1 MLWSGLGKDSFGVRV
16 PAFRVSRSVFPI
28 NRNVGYFIRCSVFR
42 VLRSFVNCN
51 LWINC
56 EQELSTINYQLSMN
70 YFSMKKNFFIY
81 LFIFSFS
88 INSIT
93 STKANDRT
101 FRISKNLTIFNSV
114 LRELDMYYVDTLSYD
129 QMLKSTI
136 DQMLAKLDPYTVY
149 MPEEETS
156 DLTFMT
162 TGEYAGIGALIMK
175 KGENVCISE
184 PYEGMPAQ
192 LNDVRAGDIVLEVD
206 GVNVS
211 KKAVSE
217 VSALLKGTPNTKIK
231 LKLKRFGE
239 KKPLVKEFMR
249 EKIQMNSITYST
261 IIADKTGYILL
272 SDFTDKSAMEFK
284 STVMGMQKSDQIES
298 LIIDLRNNGGGLID
312 EAVKILGYFLPK
324 ATEVV
329 STKGKTQLSD
339 RTYKTPN
346 EPLFPDMKLVVLT
359 NRGSA
364 SASEILAGALQD
376 LDRGLIIGERTFG
389 KGLVQ
394 NIRPVGYGGHL
405 KITTAKYYIP
415 SGRCIQAI
423 DYSHRNKDGSL
434 ARVPDSLTTEFKTR
448 KGRIVR
454 DGGGIVPD
462 TTIVDTRKL
471 NIAYYIFIQ
480 NLYFDFATEY
490 TAKHASIANASEFTL
505 SDEDFEAFT
514 KYLIDKKFS
523 YTSQTQKYY
532 DELLEVAEIE
542 GLDEKA
548 ATEFKALKEKL
559 MPNIEQNIIE
569 NKKDIADFLSLEIIK
584 RYYFQKGE
592 VEYSLRNDEYVASA
606 LSELTNKTIYSKLLM
621 NN

>member
-1 MLWSGLGKDSFGVRV
+1 
-16 PAFRVSRSVFPI
+16 
-28 NRNVGYFIRCSVFR
+28 
-42 VLRSFVNCN
+42 
-51 LWINC
+51 
-56 EQELSTINYQLSMN
+56 
-70 YFSMKKNFFIY
+70 MKKSLLIY
-81 LFIFSFS
+81 IFIFSFS
-88 INSIT
+88 ISSIASIKT
-93 STKANDRT
+93 NDRT

-175 KGENVCISE
+175 KGENVCVSE

-192 LNDVRAGDIVLEVD
+192 RNDVRAGDIILEVD
-206 GVNVS
+206 GENVS
-211 KKAVSE
+211 NKSVSE
-217 VSALLKGTPNTKIK
+217 VSSLLKGTHNTKIK
-231 LKLKRFGE
+231 LKLKRYGE
-239 KKPLVKEFMR
+239 KKPIVKEFLR
-249 EKIQMNSITYST
+249 EKIQMNSITYSS
-261 IIADKTGYILL
+261 IVADKTGYILL
-272 SDFTDKSAMEFK
+272 NDFTDKSAMEFK
-284 STVMGMQKSDQIES
+284 STVVEMQKNAQIES

-359 NRGSA
+359 NQNSA
-364 SASEILAGALQD
+364 SASEILAGAVQD
-376 LDRGLIIGERTFG
+376 LDRGRIIGERTFG

-434 ARVPDSLTTEFKTR
+434 GRVPDSLTTEFKTR

-462 TTIVDTRKL
+462 SIIKDNRKL

-490 TAKHASIANASEFTL
+490 TAKHPRIAKPSEFKL
-505 SDEDFEAFT
+505 SDEDFEAFS
-514 KYLIDKKFS
+514 KYMIEKKFS

-532 DELLEVAEIE
+532 DELLEVAVIE

-548 ATEFKALKEKL
+548 AAEFKALKEKL
-559 MPNIEQNIIE
+559 MPDIKQNIIE
-569 NKKDIADFLSLEIIK
+569 NKKDIVDFLSLEIIK

-592 VEYSLRNDEYVASA
+592 VEYSLRTDEYIECA
-606 LSELTNKTIYSKLLM
+606 LKELKNTALFSNLLM
-621 NN
+621 NE